1 MRSTSVLPMLT
12 CNLRIFM
19 NKLRNI
25 AFTLSLLSV
34 APAAAQEPDSVWV
47 DSVSTVAHRIAFDA
61 VPSTIFHTNEFL
73 RGGNDETR
81 TMNHDMTFTLKY
93 AFMNRDEVRPGSIHH
108 GAYQGVGVARHEFN
122 RWLSNPISVFLFQG
136 APIVNLSRRL
146 SFNYEWNLGMAFGWN
161 AFDEETNP
169 ENKVIG
175 SKITAY
181 LDVDFYIRWML
192 SRHLDF
198 NAGVSLSHF
207 SNGNTAYPN
216 MGLNTGGIRLG
227 LAYYVNRELPPA
239 QKVQREK
246 APACRGLYTDVVL
259 YGAWKHGVY
268 YFDGDSYLVPGVHAV
283 MGFNVNPMY
292 RFNPWLCLGASLD
305 GVYDRSAGRQEDDG
319 YENNVKHKF
328 SRQAALGL
336 SARGEFAMPYFS
348 INFGVGTYL
357 LGNRN
362 DFRGVYEVLALKI
375 HVTRRAMLHIGYSL
389 VDFKTPNNLML
400 GIGWRFMN
408 H

>member
-25 AFTLSLLSV
+25 AFTLSILSV

-136 APIVNLSRRL
+136 APVVNLSRRL
-146 SFNYEWNLGMAFGWN
+146 SLNYEWNLGMAFGWN
-161 AFDEETNP
+161 AYDEVKNP

-175 SKITAY
+175 SKATAY
-181 LDVDFYIRWML
+181 LDVDLYVRWML
-192 SRHLDF
+192 SRHFDL
-198 NAGVSLSHF
+198 NAGFSFSHF

-216 MGLNTGGIRLG
+216 MGLNTGGIRMG
-227 LAYYVNRELPPA
+227 LAYYINRELPPRP
-239 QKVQREK
+239 KVPREK
-246 APACRGLYTDVVL
+246 PAFRPGIYTDVVL

-268 YFDGDSYLVPGVHAV
+268 YDDNGEGYLVPGTHAV

-292 RFNPWLCLGASLD
+292 RLNPWLSVGASLD
-305 GVYDRSAGRQEDDG
+305 GVYDRSAGRQDDDTWDDG
-319 YENNVKHKF
+319 ETIRHKF
-328 SRQAALGL
+328 KNQVALGL

-348 INFGVGTYL
+348 INFGLGTYL
-357 LGNRN
+357 LGNRR
-362 DFRGVYEVLALKI
+362 DFRGMYETLALKI

-400 GIGWRFMN
+400 GLGWRF
-408 H
+408 